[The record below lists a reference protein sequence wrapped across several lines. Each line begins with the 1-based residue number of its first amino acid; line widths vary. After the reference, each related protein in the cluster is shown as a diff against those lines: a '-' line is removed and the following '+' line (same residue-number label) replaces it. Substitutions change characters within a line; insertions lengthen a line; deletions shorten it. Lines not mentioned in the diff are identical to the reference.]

1 MDIVSAV
8 ASVNAL
14 IIAFFLYKRKEQK
27 ISIKILSIWSIVFAI
42 HFSIPFFIER
52 DLFFSGAYWGFI
64 LGIVTTSHTPFLFVY
79 TNSLADKNFKINFKN
94 LWHFG
99 FILLYIVS
107 FIPLF
112 LLGKEKHLELVYEKQ
127 GLAYQA
133 FLPLITV
140 LFCQVYFLIRTTIVL
155 IKHQQNIKHEFSYE
169 KQVDLAWIKRIVLGF
184 AVLIVLSFIAYAM
197 VSANIISISTMDYSI
212 IVVNMIIFFYIAYSG
227 YQQKDI
233 YNPEKADD
241 NNISVADKTKPVS
254 KKGTL
259 PLTHEKTNRDTVH
272 DPIFNDLLELM
283 EGEKLYLNPELTIG
297 ELANQ
302 LNIPAHHLSKLIN
315 EKMRKN
321 FFEFVNDFRIQ
332 EFKRLVANPQH
343 KHISI
348 LGLAMDAGF
357 NSKAS
362 FNRIFKNSTG
372 LTPSEF
378 RESYQF

>member
-14 IIAFFLYKRKEQK
+14 IIAFFLYKRKDEK
-27 ISIKILSIWSIVFAI
+27 ISVKILSIWSIVFAI
-42 HFSIPFFIER
+42 HFSTPFFIER

-64 LGIVTTSHTPFLFVY
+64 LGIVTISHTPFLFVY
-79 TNSLADKNFKINFKN
+79 TNSLADKNFKINLKN

-99 FILLYIVS
+99 FILIYILS

-112 LLGKEKHLELVYEKQ
+112 LMGKEKHLELVYEKQ

-140 LFCQVYFLIRTTIVL
+140 LFCQVYFLIRTTIIL
-155 IKHQQNIKHEFSYE
+155 IKHQHNIKHEFSYE

-212 IVVNMIIFFYIAYSG
+212 IVVNMILYFYIAYSG
-227 YQQKDI
+227 YQQQDI
-233 YNPEKADD
+233 FQPEKSDIQKSII
-241 NNISVADKTKPVS
+241 NKNKPVS
-254 KKGTL
+254 RKKTESI
-259 PLTHEKTNRDTVH
+259 TQEKSGVSSGQ
-272 DPIFNDLLELM
+272 DPIFDDLLELM
-283 EGEKLYLNPELTIG
+283 EEGKLYLKPELTIG

-302 LNIPAHHLSKLIN
+302 LNIPAHYLSKLIN
-315 EKMRKN
+315 ENLHKN
-321 FFEFVNDFRIQ
+321 FFEFVNEFRVQ

-348 LGLAMDAGF
+348 LGLAMDSGF

>member
-27 ISIKILSIWSIVFAI
+27 ISIKILSIWSMVFAI
-42 HFSIPFFIER
+42 HFSTPFFIEKEL
-52 DLFFSGAYWGFI
+52 LFHEAFWGLI
-64 LGIVTTSHTPFLFVY
+64 LGIVITSHTPFLFVY
-79 TNSLADKNFKINFKN
+79 TNSLTDRNFKLNLKN

-99 FILLYIVS
+99 FVVIYILS
-107 FIPLF
+107 FIPLL
-112 LLGKEKHLELVYEKQ
+112 LLGKEKHIELVYEKQ
-127 GLAYQA
+127 DLTYQV
-133 FLPLITV
+133 FLPMITL

-155 IKHQQNIKHEFSYE
+155 VKHQYSIKHEFSYE
-169 KQVDLAWIKRIVLGF
+169 KAVDLAWIKRIVFGF
-184 AVLIVLSFIAYAM
+184 ASIIVLSFIAYAM
-197 VSANIISISTMDYSI
+197 VSANIISIYTMDYSI
-212 IVVNMIIFFYIAYSG
+212 IAANMILFFYIAYSG
-227 YQQKDI
+227 YNQQEIFK
-233 YNPEKADD
+233 PEKPD
-241 NNISVADKTKPVS
+241 ISRFEVNKSKLVS
-254 KKGTL
+254 KMGTL
-259 PLTHEKTNRDTVH
+259 PMTPEKTNS
-272 DPIFNDLLELM
+272 DPDLNPIIDDLLELM
-283 EGEKLYLNPELTIG
+283 EKEKLYLNPELTIG

-302 LNIPAHHLSKLIN
+302 LNIHSHQLSKLIN
-315 EKMRKN
+315 ENLHKN
-321 FFEFVNDFRIQ
+321 FFEFVNEFRIQ

>member
-1 MDIVSAV
+1 MDIVSAI

-27 ISIKILSIWSIVFAI
+27 TSIKILSIWSIAFAI
-42 HFSIPFFIER
+42 HFSTPFFIER

-64 LGIVTTSHTPFLFVY
+64 IGIVTTSHTPFLFVY
-79 TNSLADKNFKINFKN
+79 TNSLADKNFKFNFKN

-99 FILLYIVS
+99 FILIYILS

-155 IKHQQNIKHEFSYE
+155 IKHQHNIKHEFSYE
-169 KQVDLAWIKRIVLGF
+169 KKVDLAWIKRIVLGF

-197 VSANIISISTMDYSI
+197 VSANIISINTMDYSI
-212 IVVNMIIFFYIAYSG
+212 IVVNMIIYFYIAYSG
-227 YQQKDI
+227 YQQKDV
-233 YNPEKADD
+233 YKPEKPDIQKSIVKK
-241 NNISVADKTKPVS
+241 NKPVS
-254 KKGTL
+254 RKKTQS
-259 PLTHEKTNRDTVH
+259 LTQEKLGVSSSQ
-272 DPIFNDLLELM
+272 DPIIEELLDVM
-283 EGEKLYLNPELTIG
+283 EKEKLYLNHELTLG
-297 ELANQ
+297 DLANQ
-302 LNIPAHHLSKLIN
+302 LNVHANQLSKVIN
-315 EKMRKN
+315 ENLHKN
-321 FFEFVNDFRIQ
+321 FFEFVNEFRIQ
-332 EFKRLVANPQH
+332 EFKRLVANPKH

>member
-1 MDIVSAV
+1 MDIVSAI

-27 ISIKILSIWSIVFAI
+27 TSIKILSIWSIAFAI
-42 HFSIPFFIER
+42 HFSTPFFIER

-64 LGIVTTSHTPFLFVY
+64 IGIVTTSHTPFLFVY
-79 TNSLADKNFKINFKN
+79 TNSLADKNFKFNFKN

-99 FILLYIVS
+99 FILIYILS

-155 IKHQQNIKHEFSYE
+155 IKHQHNIKHEFSYE
-169 KQVDLAWIKRIVLGF
+169 KKVDLAWIKRIVLGF

-197 VSANIISISTMDYSI
+197 VSANIISINTMDYSI
-212 IVVNMIIFFYIAYSG
+212 IVVNMIIYFYIAYSG
-227 YQQKDI
+227 YQQKDV
-233 YNPEKADD
+233 YKPEKPDIQKSIVKK
-241 NNISVADKTKPVS
+241 NKPVS
-254 KKGTL
+254 RKKTQS
-259 PLTHEKTNRDTVH
+259 LTQEKLGVSSNQ
-272 DPIFNDLLELM
+272 DPIIEELLDVM
-283 EGEKLYLNPELTIG
+283 EKEKLYLNHELTLG
-297 ELANQ
+297 DLANQ
-302 LNIPAHHLSKLIN
+302 LNVHAHQLSKVIN
-315 EKMRKN
+315 ENLHKN
-321 FFEFVNDFRIQ
+321 FFEFVNEFRIQ
-332 EFKRLVANPQH
+332 EFKRLVANPKH